1 VGDIDATYKFVSSSL
16 EEVNITSINEVTG
29 SPATGSFRR
38 FDIEPQDTYFADGI
52 LVHN

>member
-1 VGDIDATYKFVSSSL
+1 VGDIDASFKLVSSSL
-16 EEVNITSINEVTG
+16 EEVNITSITEVTG
-29 SPATGSFRR
+29 SPATGSFTR